1 MNGVVRST
9 ALADICGVSDD
20 FLEEGRFIFFNP
32 ADQLTIPRANRHL
45 QPVPTQKEME
55 QLLSMPDT
63 TTVFGVRDRAIL
75 EVMYTTGVRRGE
87 LLSMRTQDVNFERG
101 RIRVFGKGRKERM
114 VPLGKHARRWLKEYI
129 NDARQKLI
137 ANKEDLAE
145 LWLTKD
151 GRAISGTRVDQMI
164 RAYVQEAG
172 ILKSISA
179 HSLRRACATHMLMNG
194 AHPVQLQMLLGH
206 ASLKSLSQYLQIRI
220 TDMIKTHKKTRP
232 GQ

>member
-1 MNGVVRST
+1 
-9 ALADICGVSDD
+9 
-20 FLEEGRFIFFNP
+20 
-32 ADQLTIPRANRHL
+32 
-45 QPVPTQKEME
+45 
-55 QLLSMPDT
+55 
-63 TTVFGVRDRAIL
+63 
-75 EVMYTTGVRRGE
+75 
-87 LLSMRTQDVNFERG
+87 MRTQDVNFERG